1 MLKALYRRVERY
13 SRPGA
18 SERMKGLVK
27 RVKTDELRL
36 VSISENELAS
46 GAILMPPFRNGYPY

>member
-1 MLKALYRRVERY
+1 
-13 SRPGA
+13 
-18 SERMKGLVK
+18 MKGLVK

-46 GAILMPPFRNGYPY
+46 GAILIPPFRNGYSY